1 MTRRNGPQKKHKL
14 LLRLHRP
21 RRLRKRSVAL
31 RGRSQAAEA
40 LRSRRKR
47 KMSKL
52 RLTVERPRKKPQH
65 QKDKPSVL
73 RMQKHGRRN
82 WMRMP
87 QRSRPHW
94 TPIGKPVSLANANGK
109 PSKPHVKRRRKS
121 DAPKPRHVL
130 RASLSAQ
137 ARQKMKPR
145 RTTVKLWF
153 LSDLRW
159 RRKWKTS
166 RMTPP

>member
-1 MTRRNGPQKKHKL
+1 LLLLPRLLPLQKKRREGPRNKLYVTRRNGPQKKHKL
-14 LLRLHRP
+14 LPRLHRP
-21 RRLRKRSVAL
+21 RRLRKQSVAL
-31 RGRSQAAEA
+31 LKRQNAKRQRP

-87 QRSRPHW
+87 Q
-94 TPIGKPVSLANANGK
+94 
-109 PSKPHVKRRRKS
+109 
-121 DAPKPRHVL
+121 
-130 RASLSAQ
+130 
-137 ARQKMKPR
+137 
-145 RTTVKLWF
+145 
-153 LSDLRW
+153 
-159 RRKWKTS
+159 
-166 RMTPP
+166 